1 MSIEF
6 KFHIFNKN
14 VGVPIGMEFT
24 LMKRQMFVYV
34 TKDYQLWGEIN
45 KGAQPIYECPDKKDY
60 VLSVNGEIYNYQG
73 IKDVV
78 LQDRYDFTTD
88 SDCEVILHLY
98 REFGV
103 GNNFL
108 NMLDGVFSFV
118 LYDSRENKFLI
129 ARDP

>member
-1 MSIEF
+1 MS
-6 KFHIFNKN
+6 
-14 VGVPIGMEFT
+14 
-24 LMKRQMFVYV
+24 
-34 TKDYQLWGEIN
+34 
-45 KGAQPIYECPDKKDY
+45 KKKEY

-98 REFGV
+98 REL
-103 GNNFL
+103 GNNFI

-118 LYDSRENKFLI
+118 LYDSTENKFLI
-129 ARDP
+129 ARDQKCKPFILSQDGDSVCVASELKSIREWSETAEIKIFPPVILWVVIWN